1 MNLVY
6 LDGYTLNPGDLSWE
20 ALQTLGN
27 LKIYDRTDASE
38 VVSRSREAEIILT
51 NKVPIT
57 RSMMAELPRLKH
69 IAVTATGYNII
80 DLEAAKEHGI
90 IVTHVKAYS
99 SYSVAQHTFALLF
112 ALTNRVETHDRA
124 VQNGKWEKCEDFTF
138 RETPLVELYGKTL
151 GLIGLGDIGEKVAEI
166 GSALGMNVIAYRKN
180 TEKQPPENVK
190 YASIEEVFSQS
201 DVLSLHCPLTA
212 ETKEIVNK
220 KHLVLMKSEAFLINT
235 GRGDLI
241 QEDDLAQALRD
252 KKIAGAGLDVLSS
265 EPPSEDNP
273 LLHID
278 NCVITPHIAWS
289 LDGARKRLMGMIVD
303 NIKAYQDGK
312 PINVVS
318 G

>member
-20 ALQTLGN
+20 TLEKLGN
-27 LKIYDRTDASE
+27 LKIYDRTSASE

-57 RSMMAELPRLKH
+57 REMMEELPDLKH

-80 DLEAAKEHGI
+80 DLEAAKEHHV
-90 IVTHVKAYS
+90 IVTHVKGYS

-112 ALTNRVETHDRA
+112 ALTNRVETHDGA

-166 GSALGMNVIAYRKN
+166 GAALGMEVIVYRKN
-180 TEKQPPENVK
+180 TEKTPPQHVE
-190 YASIEEVFSQS
+190 YASLEDIFSKS
-201 DVLSLHCPLTA
+201 DVISLHCPLTA

-220 KHLVLMKSEAFLINT
+220 NHLNLMKDGAFILNT
-235 GRGDLI
+235 GRGALI
-241 QEDDLAQALRD
+241 QEQDLAQALKEKR
-252 KKIAGAGLDVLSS
+252 IAGAGLDVLSE
-265 EPPSEDNP
+265 EPPKGDNP

-278 NCVITPHIAWS
+278 NCIITPHIAWS

-303 NIKAYQDGK
+303 NIKAYQEGA
-312 PINVVS
+312 PINVVR
-318 G
+318 

>member
-20 ALQTLGN
+20 ALEKLGN

-51 NKVPIT
+51 NKVSIT
-57 RSMMAELPRLKH
+57 GDMMAELPKLKH

-80 DLEAAKEHGI
+80 DLEAAKEHNV
-90 IVTHVKAYS
+90 IVTHVKGYS

-166 GSALGMNVIAYRKN
+166 GAALGMKVIAYRRN
-180 TEKQPPENVK
+180 TEKTPPKNVE
-190 YASIEEVFSQS
+190 YARLEDVFSKS

-220 KHLVLMKSEAFLINT
+220 NHLSLMKTESFLINT

-241 QEDDLAQALRD
+241 QEQDLAKVLKEKR
-252 KKIAGAGLDVLSS
+252 IAGAGLDVLSS

-273 LLHID
+273 LLHLD
-278 NCVITPHIAWS
+278 NCIITPHIAWS
-289 LDGARKRLMGMIVD
+289 LDGARKRLMGMIAD
-303 NIKAYQDGK
+303 NIKAYQEGS
-312 PINVVS
+312 PINVVN